1 MNEEQTNTRAQGV
14 GIINLVAGM
23 WLIISPFLLGYSE
36 GATTNSVI
44 VGIAV
49 SALAIIRLAMSR
61 DAWTG
66 WLVAAMGL
74 WLIIAP
80 FIFGFTEPAVLW
92 NEIIVGIIIAGLSLW
107 RGIATTPFHTPH
119 QQHPT
124 M

>member
-1 MNEEQTNTRAQGV
+1 MNEEQMSTKAQGI
-14 GIINLVAGM
+14 GIINLIAGM
-23 WLIISPFLLGYSE
+23 WLILSPFLLGYSA
-36 GATTNSVI
+36 GATANSVI
-44 VGIAV
+44 IGIAV
-49 SALAIIRLAMSR
+49 AILAIIRLAMTR

-66 WLVAAMGL
+66 WLVAAIGL

-107 RGIATTPFHTPH
+107 RGIATTPLHTPH

>member
-1 MNEEQTNTRAQGV
+1 MNEEQTNTKAQGV
-14 GIINLVAGM
+14 GIVNLIAGM

-49 SALAIIRLAMSR
+49 AILAIIRLGMVR
-61 DAWTG
+61 NAWTG
-66 WLVAAMGL
+66 WAIAAAGL

-80 FIFGFTEPAVLW
+80 FIFGFTQPAVLW
-92 NEIIVGIIIAGLSLW
+92 NEIIVGLIIAGLSLW
-107 RGIATTPFHTPH
+107 RGVATTPLHTPH
-119 QQHPT
+119 QHPT

>member
-1 MNEEQTNTRAQGV
+1 MNEEQTNTKAQGI

-23 WLIISPFLLGYSE
+23 WLILSPFLLGYSQ
-36 GATTNSVI
+36 GAMANSVLI
-44 VGIAV
+44 GIAV
-49 SALAIIRLAMSR
+49 AIIAIIRLAMTR

-66 WLVAAMGL
+66 WLVAAIGL

-80 FIFGFTEPAVLW
+80 FVFGFTEPAVLW

-107 RGIATTPFHTPH
+107 RGIATTPLHTPH